1 MVGNPLVVAGKARL
15 RLQSMVISMGEPPE
29 QKGQNGARRK
39 LPSPVDIVI
48 TPCEVKETH
57 GTGTLLLRMFR
68 DSSSI
73 VSLRTSDFYDGN
85 QDFGAAQFCLPL
97 ALLSRPDVSSW
108 VRWCLTG
115 ATVRRII
122 CFPYLPAD
130 VVVALAAKELFRVR
144 SAPTSWMTRTFARTE
159 SRTCRWKSCFRN
171 RTCG

>member
-1 MVGNPLVVAGKARL
+1 MVGNPLLIAEKARL
-15 RLQSMVISMGEPPE
+15 RLQSMVASMREGRPPV
-29 QKGQNGARRK
+29 GQNGAVQ
-39 LPSPVDIVI
+39 LPVPADLVI

-73 VSLRTSDFYDGN
+73 VSLRTSDFYDGE

-97 ALLSRPDVSSW
+97 AQLKRPEVASW
-108 VRWCLTG
+108 MRWCLGG

-130 VVVALAAKELFRVR
+130 VMVAIVAQALV
-144 SAPTSWMTRTFARTE
+144 P
-159 SRTCRWKSCFRN
+159 
-171 RTCG
+171 